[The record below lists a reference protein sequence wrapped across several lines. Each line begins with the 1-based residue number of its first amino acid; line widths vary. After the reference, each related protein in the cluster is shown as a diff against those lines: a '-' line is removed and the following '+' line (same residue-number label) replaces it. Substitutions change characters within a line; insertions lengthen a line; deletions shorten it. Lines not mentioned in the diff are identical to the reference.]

1 MRFAGRV
8 FKSGRYW
15 AIEVPILTVVS
26 QGRTKKEA
34 FEMIADAIETLV
46 NQPQFKIR
54 VFPGKGEYFEIGASD
69 ESTLT
74 AFLLRRERTKS
85 GLTLAQVARKLG
97 SKSINTYA
105 RYEQGRS
112 VPTVPKLSELLSAV
126 APSKDFVVTE
136 SQA

>member
-1 MRFAGRV
+1 
-8 FKSGRYW
+8 
-15 AIEVPILTVVS
+15 
-26 QGRTKKEA
+26 
-34 FEMIADAIETLV
+34 MIADAIESLV